1 MKPSTETPS
10 PAVVL
15 VVDTDPRLPELLRG
29 LAPVDRTLEVHHA
42 GTAADAE
49 AMCRA
54 LRVDL
59 ALIDPALPDGSG
71 LELARR
77 LTSARR
83 PAAAI
88 VVAADNDFATA
99 QRAMRAGAA
108 DCLSRASLDLEHLES
123 SVRIALDRQQ
133 RDLAT
138 RRRIARLKKLCRRL
152 NEARI
157 EVADQVDVLCN
168 DLVTAYQELAVQM
181 QASQREVSFEE
192 TTADELD
199 LEALLRQTLEHVVE
213 LTGPT
218 NAAVFLPA
226 SMDEFSLGGYV
237 NYDCTS
243 DSADMLLRHLADV
256 LAPKVADAT
265 EPVHVRDAV
274 TMRSWLGD
282 DAAWLE
288 GAEMLAISAGSGGE
302 ALAVLALFRDADQP
316 FDPEAVRKLEALG
329 PVLGERLERI
339 IRVHHRHWGDD
350 DGPPS
355 AFDIGP
361 GSAEPDDLPSFF
373 DDDEPEGY

>member
-1 MKPSTETPS
+1 MKPKTDPMS

-15 VVDTDPRLPELLRG
+15 VVDTDPALPDLLRN
-29 LAPVDRTLEVHHA
+29 LQQAERPLEVHHA

-49 AMCRA
+49 AMCRS
-54 LRVDL
+54 LKVDL

-71 LELARR
+71 LELTRR
-77 LTSARR
+77 LTTARR

-88 VVAADNDFATA
+88 IVAADHDFDTA

-108 DCLSRASLDLEHLES
+108 DCLSRQGLDIDHLAS
-123 SVRIALDRQQ
+123 SVRIALDRHE

-138 RRRIARLKKLCRRL
+138 RKRVARLKKLCRRL

-157 EVADQVDVLCN
+157 EVAEQVDVLCN
-168 DLVTAYQELAVQM
+168 DLVTAYQELATQVQAK
-181 QASQREVSFEE
+181 QGDRSFEDI
-192 TTADELD
+192 TTEELD
-199 LEALLRQTLEHVVE
+199 LESLLRQTLEHVVG

-256 LAPKVADAT
+256 LAPRVAEVDQT
-265 EPVHVRDAV
+265 VHARDAV
-274 TMRSWLGD
+274 AMRRWLGD

-288 GAEMLAISAGSGGE
+288 GGELLAISAGVRGE
-302 ALAVLALFRDADQP
+302 PLAVIALFRDADQP
-316 FDPEAVRKLEALG
+316 FSPDAVRQLEDLA

-339 IRVHHRHWGDD
+339 IRVHHRMWGDEEPPPKGFD
-350 DGPPS
+350 VGP
-355 AFDIGP
+355 AGD
-361 GSAEPDDLPSFF
+361 EDDLPGFI
-373 DDDEPEGY
+373 DDDDAF